1 MESFKAFLV
10 PVILGIIIMTNDKKI
25 RNICRYSY
33 TRRTNGLPQDG
44 QRLCRQL
51 ENEAR
56 ISLIQYLDVSNCPL
70 LQINKCDVE
79 SSLDDFE
86 KERMRDRID
95 KEDSLLNT
103 RTQLFLMI
111 NGIWL
116 TGALVSGKI
125 SKPEELALLLFG
137 ISFFGA
143 LITLIWFL
151 SSHQSKRIIIG
162 LHEKMDKIENDTLIK
177 PFLYKRECFR
187 PTALLTILLP
197 FLVFH
202 SWVSYFLWLLFYYK
216 MILSFTAIV
225 LLILISLI
233 LFFVAYYFC
242 QKRQEGIS
250 AKSFCLSK
258 QFSNF
263 IQV

>member
-10 PVILGIIIMTNDKKI
+10 PVMLGDIIIMTKDKKI

-33 TRRTNGLPQDG
+33 TRQTNGLPQDG

-56 ISLIQYLDVSNCPL
+56 ISLIQYLDASNCPL

-86 KERMRDRID
+86 KERIRDRID
-95 KEDSLLNT
+95 KEDSLLNA

-125 SKPEELALLLFG
+125 SKPEELSLLIG

-162 LHEKMDKIENDTLIK
+162 LL
-177 PFLYKRECFR
+177 
-187 PTALLTILLP
+187 
-197 FLVFH
+197 
-202 SWVSYFLWLLFYYK
+202 
-216 MILSFTAIV
+216 
-225 LLILISLI
+225 
-233 LFFVAYYFC
+233 
-242 QKRQEGIS
+242 
-250 AKSFCLSK
+250 
-258 QFSNF
+258 
-263 IQV
+263 

>member
-10 PVILGIIIMTNDKKI
+10 PVILGIIIMTKDKKI

-33 TRRTNGLPQDG
+33 TRQTNGLPQDG

-51 ENEAR
+51 ENEAI

-125 SKPEELALLLFG
+125 SKPEELAPLIG

-162 LHEKMDKIENDTLIK
+162 LHEKMDEIENDTLIK

-202 SWVSYFLWLLFYYK
+202 SWVSYFLWLLFYCK

-225 LLILISLI
+225 FLILISLI

-258 QFSNF
+258 HFSNF
-263 IQV
+263 IPV